1 MKLARAVGILSK
13 LRKKANADILKVV
26 YLSLFGSHLLYGC
39 QLWGQSN
46 IETQTKM
53 RCLQSCALKKS
64 FLGHLMRQ
72 LMICTN
78 SAKYL
83 SLRTCCRYE
92 IIYVLE
98 QDMELA
104 KTFISV
110 IQVTEKHN
118 CNTRS
123 VT

>member
-13 LRKKANADILKVV
+13 LRKKANTDILKVV

-46 IETQTKM
+46 IEAQTKM
-53 RCLQSCALKKS
+53 RCFQSCALKKS

-78 SAKYL
+78 GAKYL
-83 SLRTCCRYE
+83 SLRTCSRYE
-92 IIYVLE
+92 IIYLY
-98 QDMELA
+98 
-104 KTFISV
+104 TGTGYGTS
-110 IQVTEKHN
+110 
-118 CNTRS
+118 
-123 VT
+123 

>member
-13 LRKKANADILKVV
+13 LRKGQYRHSEGGIPLTI
-26 YLSLFGSHLLYGC
+26 GSHLLYGC

-53 RCLQSCALKKS
+53 RCFQSCALKKS

-83 SLRTCCRYE
+83 SLRTCSRYE
-92 IIYVLE
+92 IIYLC
-98 QDMELA
+98 
-104 KTFISV
+104 TGTGYGTS
-110 IQVTEKHN
+110 
-118 CNTRS
+118 
-123 VT
+123 